1 MEAVVPISVVAS
13 SATMT
18 ITYPALARS
27 RVVALILASLLSSL
41 WWKSPPTDRYRLNG
55 MSLGEGDRSEQ
66 LGSPSPTPAWAGR
79 KPAANGYGTPT
90 DYESGF
96 WECADRNCWSGASLE
111 HHRCHALPPG
121 LHAACGS
128 FRGLQGKHPREI
140 RRLPA
145 RPNLQTFG
153 SQRSACRP
161 AQSTV
166 RRRAATSGGPGSA
179 NPIQRT
185 IAAGIEILTPS
196 LASSPWP
203 LVGAQ
208 PSSTSPY
215 SDVPTGIRAIRLSIW
230 PGMTIDPPPF
240 EPYVPVRTP
249 REGPVG
255 PQCWEVSAWI
265 ELHPFGDP
273 PLR

>member
-66 LGSPSPTPAWAGR
+66 PGSPSPTQAWAGR

-196 LASSPWP
+196 LASSPRIRMHLHLGFLSLP
-203 LVGAQ
+203 NRTMSSRTSSPISGLPCAPQ
-208 PSSTSPY
+208 HSPNPPSQALPGEHSTM
-215 SDVPTGIRAIRLSIW
+215 TG
-230 PGMTIDPPPF
+230 
-240 EPYVPVRTP
+240 
-249 REGPVG
+249 
-255 PQCWEVSAWI
+255 
-265 ELHPFGDP
+265 
-273 PLR
+273 